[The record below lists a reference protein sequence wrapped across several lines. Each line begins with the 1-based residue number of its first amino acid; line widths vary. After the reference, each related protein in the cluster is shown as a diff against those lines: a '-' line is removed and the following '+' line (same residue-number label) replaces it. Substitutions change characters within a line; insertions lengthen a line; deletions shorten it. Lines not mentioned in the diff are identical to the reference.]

1 MTSPLP
7 TNDHLR
13 QQYRLA
19 ETDLFFPD
27 ADMAFS
33 KFCLDNQT
41 KHCPEA
47 ETVTWAEDESIG
59 DGSQLRRHHLEFN
72 IAVKMLREN
81 FDEELLAK
89 ADREINSVDWRGREL
104 HQRWIKRM
112 PPFQDIPKPKET
124 NE

>member
-1 MTSPLP
+1 
-7 TNDHLR
+7 
-13 QQYRLA
+13 
-19 ETDLFFPD
+19 
-27 ADMAFS
+27 MAFS